1 MTKRAFTIPFHEFCR
16 EQREVEEA
24 ALCYDRASR
33 ALQPE
38 RQLSYQ
44 PSWQPSPQLQTDT
57 RPMPGPAEPPTGPG
71 SVYNSTPVTAVLEW
85 PAPHPHLEWRIR
97 QEVCPP
103 SPCREKEQFR
113 VGALA
118 SRKQHRA
125 PGKRPAPPASACLS
139 ASAEAKRF
147 VAESLKTQDTLE
159 NMTAEEAIEMAMPL
173 VWRQKLQLATP
184 STALRARAETEGPTP
199 VQIWNE
205 GREQPHFADL
215 RQEELGRLPTAE
227 APAAPQL
234 QRTTAQQLQLT
245 SAATPAPPAPIAAPP
260 PMRWVIW
267 MLPIGMPIGMPI
279 DVPMPLLDNPP
290 PLLPCQQRLPC
301 PAAPPRAT
309 AAPPRAPELL
319 IAAAALRSFVEQLL
333 AAGLV

>member
-1 MTKRAFTIPFHEFCR
+1 MTKRAFTSPFHEFCR

-24 ALCYDRASR
+24 ALCYARASR

-71 SVYNSTPVTAVLEW
+71 SVYNSTPVTAVREW

-205 GREQPHFADL
+205 GREQSYFADLLQDELDRFVVPIWNEEWGQSHFADL
-215 RQEELGRLPTAE
+215 PQDGLDRFPTTD
-227 APAAPQL
+227 APAP
-234 QRTTAQQLQLT
+234 QLQLT
-245 SAATPAPPAPIAAPP
+245 SAAMPAPPAPTAAPP
-260 PMRWVIW
+260 PVRWAPTW
-267 MLPIGMPIGMPI
+267 MLPVGTPI
-279 DVPMPLLDNPP
+279 DVPMPLL
-290 PLLPCQQRLPC
+290 L
-301 PAAPPRAT
+301 AGSKS
-309 AAPPRAPELL
+309 
-319 IAAAALRSFVEQLL
+319 AAAAAHVSLGMSPRWACRWV
-333 AAGLV
+333 GL